1 MQFYGISIT
10 PIIHK
15 LDHNITKV
23 HQVWLADDAT
33 GAGSLKNL
41 KTWWDSVTCEGRKY
55 GYFVKPSKSWL
66 IIKNETKLEEA
77 ETIFQN
83 SPIKITTAGKRH
95 LGAALG
101 THDFKVSYMT
111 EKVEEWCV
119 KMKTLAGIAKSQP
132 HAAYAAYIHGEQHK
146 YTYFLR
152 TINDTSDLLKPLD
165 NIISNEFI
173 PSLFG
178 TGISPN
184 DRELF
189 SLPIKDGGL
198 GLRIWQKQADDSYI
212 TSKSVTQ
219 PLQKQIIE
227 QTIALPSTHDVETAK
242 NTAIGAMREKMKNNT
257 ETITEQQNV
266 DMKRNLE
273 QLSEPGASSW
283 LGAFPLKEHG
293 FDLNK
298 SEFQDAV
305 NLRYNKTLKN
315 LPAKCPCGAVYD
327 ITHAMNCHRGG
338 FINARHDKVRNFEA
352 NLLKQVCN
360 DVQIEPPLQPTT
372 GFTFHRSANTR
383 EDARLD
389 VRAKDFWRQGQNA
402 YFDVRITNTDSNSQ
416 RNQPVKSI
424 LRKHEQDKKREYNA
438 RVMEIEHGTFTPV
451 VLSIKGVMGKECAIY
466 HKALAEKLS
475 QKSGDRYEEVTRL
488 IRVKLSFL
496 VLKSALLCIRGSRSV
511 YNSRGETCDDF
522 AFTLNEIGVQ

>member
-1 MQFYGISIT
+1 M
-10 PIIHK
+10 
-15 LDHNITKV
+15 
-23 HQVWLADDAT
+23 
-33 GAGSLKNL
+33 
-41 KTWWDSVTCEGRKY
+41 KTWWELVSYEGRKY

-66 IIKNETKLEEA
+66 IVKDESKLEEA
-77 ETIFQN
+77 EAEFRN
-83 SPIKITTAGKRH
+83 SPIRITTAGKRH

-101 THDFKVSYMT
+101 TNDFKISYMT
-111 EKVEEWCV
+111 EKVDEWCE
-119 KMKTLAGIAKSQP
+119 KMRSLAEIAKSQP

-152 TINDTSDLLKPLD
+152 TIKDTSDLLKPLD
-165 NIISNEFI
+165 DIISNQFI

-184 DRELF
+184 DRDLF
-189 SLPIKDGGL
+189 AIPIKDGGL
-198 GLRIWQKQADDSYI
+198 GPRIWQKQADDSYT

-227 QTIALPSTHDVETAK
+227 QTIDLPTADNVEIAK
-242 NTAIGAMREKMKNNT
+242 NTAINAMKEKMKNNT
-257 ETITEQQNV
+257 AIIVEQQNNIT
-266 DMKRNLE
+266 KRNLE
-273 QLSEPGASSW
+273 QLAEPGASSW

-293 FDLNK
+293 FNLNK

-315 LPAKCPCGAVYD
+315 LPAKCACGATYD

-338 FINARHDKVRNFEA
+338 FINARHDNVRNFEA

-360 DVQIEPPLQPTT
+360 DVQIEPSLQSTT
-372 GFTFHRSANTR
+372 GFGFHRSANTR

-389 VRAKDFWRQGQNA
+389 VRAKSFWRPGQNA
-402 YFDVRITNTDSNSQ
+402 YFDVRITNADSNSQ
-416 RNQPVKSI
+416 RSRPVKSI
-424 LRKHEQDKKREYNA
+424 LKKHEQDKKREYNA
-438 RVMEIEHGTFTPV
+438 RVMEVEHGTFTPI
-451 VLSIKGVMGKECAIY
+451 VLSIKGVMGTECSIF

-475 QKSGDRYEEVTRL
+475 LKSGDRYDEVTRL

-496 VLKSALLCIRGSRSV
+496 VLRSALLCIRGSRSMHS
-511 YNSRGETCDDF
+511 NSNGETCEDF
-522 AFTLNEIGVQ
+522 AFTLNEIGVH